1 MIIDSILDRKD
12 GRHYSAHDFYI
23 EVRKYERLGVGT
35 NGVLSMKAYIVRYWV
50 HKDYEIDS
58 FFYKK
63 EEAEKRVQEIN
74 DSNNSWDSL
83 VNYADIEEIECC

>member
-1 MIIDSILDRKD
+1 
-12 GRHYSAHDFYI
+12 
-23 EVRKYERLGVGT
+23 
-35 NGVLSMKAYIVRYWV
+35 MKAYIVRYWG
-50 HKDYEIDS
+50 HQGYEIDS
-58 FFYKK
+58 FCYKK

>member
-1 MIIDSILDRKD
+1 
-12 GRHYSAHDFYI
+12 
-23 EVRKYERLGVGT
+23 
-35 NGVLSMKAYIVRYWV
+35 MKAYIVRYWV

>member
-1 MIIDSILDRKD
+1 
-12 GRHYSAHDFYI
+12 
-23 EVRKYERLGVGT
+23 
-35 NGVLSMKAYIVRYWV
+35 MKAYIVRYWC
-50 HKDYEIDS
+50 HQGHEYEIDS

-74 DSNNSWDSL
+74 DFNNSWDSL